1 MKYIAEI
8 QALDPLTK
16 KLKTY
21 IENIEIPFDTI
32 DEANQWCQNNY
43 KGYMWVTGF
52 WEGEVEVTENEMNNI
67 QKNIQ
72 EKCKCDRVDYIM
84 SPGMCFNCGLP
95 RK

>member
-1 MKYIAEI
+1 MKYTAEI

-43 KGYMWVTGF
+43 KGYMWIVGF
-52 WEGEVEVTENEMNNI
+52 WQGEINLTEEEMNNI
-67 QKNIQ
+67 LRARE
-72 EKCKCDRVDYIM
+72 EKCKCESGGYMDGI
-84 SPGMCFNCGLP
+84 CFNCGLP
-95 RK
+95 IK